1 VRYARKKIFVT
12 RKSVKGPIPNKFYKI
27 KDTLA
32 KKSFQMYLRGDGF
45 IEGAIL
51 LKGLYGE
58 WEKES
63 LKIWAEL
70 SKNSQIIIDIGAN
83 TGIYSLLAQN
93 NNSNAKIIAI
103 EPVELN
109 FMVLTKN
116 VKHNKFPI
124 ILEKVALSDIDGI
137 AKMFMLKDKLNY
149 MTSVNDN
156 RYALHPEIKGNTEV
170 IEIEVPTKPYSY
182 IHKKFNLN
190 DLNLVKIDVEGHEVE
205 IITAMMPYIKKYK
218 PSILIEVIGNKNAD
232 ILNNLFRE
240 SNYEFISIDEIN
252 NSVLVDRLWDNDHH
266 NFLICQKGI
275 RQDLQ
280 SKNLV
285 FK

>member
-1 VRYARKKIFVT
+1 
-12 RKSVKGPIPNKFYKI
+12 
-27 KDTLA
+27 
-32 KKSFQMYLRGDGF
+32 
-45 IEGAIL
+45 
-51 LKGLYGE
+51 
-58 WEKES
+58 
-63 LKIWAEL
+63 
-70 SKNSQIIIDIGAN
+70 
-83 TGIYSLLAQN
+83 
-93 NNSNAKIIAI
+93 
-103 EPVELN
+103 
-109 FMVLTKN
+109 MVLTKN